1 MELFLTEWA
10 FSYRSPSM
18 RISYASYANCS
29 LPANGDEL
37 SEVLHDATN
46 LHPQNGVIVLGGISN
61 GVGGLSTRY
70 GLWWRV
76 SEIYS
81 QIDLGI
87 WPYYNKISVPLATFS
102 VIWFLPFFSKKATRT
117 TDAFFRKIYPL
128 IEKISIQRNDAPFS
142 ASRRRSSPW
151 R

>member
-1 MELFLTEWA
+1 MVFSQKMSYFGQKSLSSSCFEFLLDCRKVLLYNVKQRPLLLRLFSKYAYICKNLQNDFFYGKNVRSYETVSSSSSRELFLTKWA

-29 LPANGDEL
+29 LPAYGDEL

-70 GLWWRV
+70 GL
-76 SEIYS
+76 
-81 QIDLGI
+81 
-87 WPYYNKISVPLATFS
+87 
-102 VIWFLPFFSKKATRT
+102 
-117 TDAFFRKIYPL
+117 
-128 IEKISIQRNDAPFS
+128 
-142 ASRRRSSPW
+142 
-151 R
+151 

>member
-1 MELFLTEWA
+1 MISFTGKTYDRTKQSPPHHQGGLLQTKWA

-29 LPANGDEL
+29 LPAYGDEL

-70 GLWWRV
+70 GL
-76 SEIYS
+76 
-81 QIDLGI
+81 
-87 WPYYNKISVPLATFS
+87 
-102 VIWFLPFFSKKATRT
+102 
-117 TDAFFRKIYPL
+117 
-128 IEKISIQRNDAPFS
+128 
-142 ASRRRSSPW
+142 
-151 R
+151 

>member
-1 MELFLTEWA
+1 
-10 FSYRSPSM
+10 M

-29 LPANGDEL
+29 LPAYGDEL

-76 SEIYS
+76 SETYS
-81 QIDLGI
+81 QIDRGI
-87 WPYYNKISVPLATFS
+87 WPKNVNGHH
-102 VIWFLPFFSKKATRT
+102 FL
-117 TDAFFRKIYPL
+117 
-128 IEKISIQRNDAPFS
+128 Q
-142 ASRRRSSPW
+142 
-151 R
+151 